1 MAVNLTPQ
9 YHEAEAAYKKSP
21 ELASEAATGR
31 TARAIRA
38 LQLETEL
45 RTDPQRR
52 ADRFVERWRSL
63 DRASQHQYQAG
74 DMSGYKATRSAMGD
88 MAKSLERDPQL
99 ESILEG
105 RKRDLG
111 IGIDLCGTE
120 AIAAAV
126 AATRAKLASIGGLVH
141 AAGVS
146 LAVPLEEL
154 DVSQWDAVLNVNLR
168 ALPFLVKAI
177 RADLVAN
184 PGSSVVG
191 IASINATLGNWMNP
205 AYTASKGGMLSL
217 VRSLAD
223 DLGRHGVRV
232 NSVSPGQIRTPM
244 MKPVLD
250 TLSDEAFS
258 RRILLGRIGEPR
270 EIASVVRFLLSDEAS
285 YVTAAEIVVDGGNIS
300 SQRI

>member
-1 MAVNLTPQ
+1 MTLVPPHSPLSGVIVSGGASGIGLAS
-9 YHEAEAAYKKSP
+9 AEA
-21 ELASEAATGR
+21 LAAAGR
-31 TARAIRA
+31 PVAIWDLRAADAERA
-38 LQLETEL
+38 
-45 RTDPQRR
+45 
-52 ADRFVERWRSL
+52 
-63 DRASQHQYQAG
+63 AG
-74 DMSGYKATRSAMGD
+74 DIAARFGVPA
-88 MAKSLERDPQL
+88 
-99 ESILEG
+99 
-105 RKRDLG
+105 LG
-111 IGIDLCGTE
+111 IGIDLRGTE

-154 DVSQWDAVLNVNLR
+154 DVAQWDAVLNVNLR

-232 NSVSPGQIRTPM
+232 NAVSPGQIRTPM

-250 TLSDEAFS
+250 TLSDETFS

-300 SQRI
+300 SQRM